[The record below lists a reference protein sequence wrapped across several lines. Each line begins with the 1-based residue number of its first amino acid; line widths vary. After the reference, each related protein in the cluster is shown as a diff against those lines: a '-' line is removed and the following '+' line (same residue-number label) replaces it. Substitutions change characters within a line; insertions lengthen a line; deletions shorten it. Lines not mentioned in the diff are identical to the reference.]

1 VPASPFDS
9 SLHGGPW
16 SGSFLKGTLLDQL
29 IAIEGNPVTMQNG
42 KLTIPDQPIV
52 HYIEGDGIG
61 IDITPVMMKVV
72 DAAVSKAYNDQ
83 KSIVW
88 SEVLAGE
95 KAFKATGEWLPQ
107 ATLDAMRTGL
117 VSIKGPLTTPV
128 GGGIRSLNVA
138 LRQKLDLYAC
148 VRPVRWYDGTP
159 SPVKSPGDVDM
170 IIFRENS
177 EDVYAGIEWESG
189 SEEVKKVIDFLQNE
203 MGVDKIRFPETSGIG
218 IKPISKEGTARI
230 VRAAFQYAIDNDKES
245 VTLVHKGNIM
255 KFTEGG
261 FRDWGYSLAKEEFGA
276 QEIDGGPWCTFENPK
291 SGRSILVKD
300 VIADAMLQQIITR
313 PAEYS
318 VLTTMNLNGDYI
330 SDALAAQVGGIG
342 IAPGANINYD
352 TGISIFEATHGTA
365 PKYTGQDKVNPGSL
379 ILSAEMMLRHMGW
392 NDAAD
397 LIVKGMEGAISAKTV
412 TYDFERL
419 MSDATLLSCSAFGDA
434 MISHM

>member
-1 VPASPFDS
+1 MND
-9 SLHGGPW
+9 
-16 SGSFLKGTLLDQL
+16 
-29 IAIEGNPVTMQNG
+29 G
-42 KLTIPDQPIV
+42 KLIIPDDPII

-61 IDITPVMMKVV
+61 IDISPVMMKVV
-72 DAAVSKAYNDQ
+72 DAAVSKSYSGEKKIA
-83 KSIVW
+83 W

-95 KAFKATGEWLPQ
+95 KAFNATGEWLPQ

-177 EDVYAGIEWESG
+177 EDVYAGIEWEAG
-189 SEEVKKVIDFLQNE
+189 SDGVKKLIDFLQNE
-203 MGVDKIRFPETSGIG
+203 MGVDKIRFPNTSGIG
-218 IKPISKEGTARI
+218 IKPISQEGTARI

-276 QEIDGGPWCTFENPK
+276 VELDGGPWCTFENPTTGK
-291 SGRSILVKD
+291 TILVKD

-365 PKYTGQDKVNPGSL
+365 PKYTGQNKVNPGSL

-392 NDAAD
+392 IEAAD

-419 MSDATLLSCSAFGDA
+419 MDDATLLSCSAFGDA

>member
-1 VPASPFDS
+1 MENGVLNIPN
-9 SLHGGPW
+9 
-16 SGSFLKGTLLDQL
+16 
-29 IAIEGNPVTMQNG
+29 NP
-42 KLTIPDQPIV
+42 II

-61 IDITPVMMKVV
+61 IDITPVMIKVV
-72 DAAVSKAYNDQ
+72 DSAVEIAYQGEKKIHWN
-83 KSIVW
+83 
-88 SEVLAGE
+88 EVLAGE
-95 KAFKATGEWLPQ
+95 KAFNSTGEWLPEE
-107 ATLDAMRTGL
+107 TLNAMRDGL

-138 LRQKLDLYAC
+138 LRQKLDLFAC
-148 VRPVRWYDGTP
+148 VRPVRWYEGTP
-159 SPVKSPGDVDM
+159 SPVKAPNDVDM

-177 EDVYAGIEWESG
+177 EDVYAGIEWEAG
-189 SEEVKKVIDFLQNE
+189 SAEVAKVIQFLQDE
-203 MGVDKIRFPETSGIG
+203 MGVDKIRFPDTSGIG
-218 IKPISKEGTARI
+218 IKPISREGTSRI
-230 VRAAFQYAIDNDKES
+230 VRAALKYAIDNDKDS

-261 FRDWGYSLAKEEFGA
+261 FRDWGYQLAKEEFGA
-276 QEIDGGPWCTFENPK
+276 EELDGGPWCTMKNPK
-291 SGRSILVKD
+291 TGNKILIKD

-318 VLTTMNLNGDYI
+318 VLATMNLNGDYI

-352 TGISIFEATHGTA
+352 SGIAIFEATHGTA

-392 NDAAD
+392 NEAAD
-397 LIVKGMEGAISAKTV
+397 LIVKGMEKAISSKTV

-419 MSDATLLSCSAFGDA
+419 MSDASLLSCSEFGDA